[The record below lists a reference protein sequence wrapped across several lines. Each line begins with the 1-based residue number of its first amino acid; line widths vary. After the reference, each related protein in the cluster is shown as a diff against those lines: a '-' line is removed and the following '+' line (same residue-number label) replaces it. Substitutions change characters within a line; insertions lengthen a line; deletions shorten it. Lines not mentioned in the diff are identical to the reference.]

1 MQTQVKKWGNSLALR
16 IPKAFAEEM
25 AIAMDTSVE
34 VSIVK
39 GKMIVT
45 PLLGSKTY
53 SLDDLLSQITDENLH
68 REVDTG
74 DAVGNEVW

>member
-16 IPKAFAEEM
+16 IPKTFAEEM
-25 AIAMDTSVE
+25 AIIQDTAVE
-34 VSIVK
+34 ISIVE
-39 GKMIVT
+39 GKLIVT
-45 PLLGSKTY
+45 PLSEAKTY
-53 SLDDLLSQITDENLH
+53 SLDNLLSQITAENLH